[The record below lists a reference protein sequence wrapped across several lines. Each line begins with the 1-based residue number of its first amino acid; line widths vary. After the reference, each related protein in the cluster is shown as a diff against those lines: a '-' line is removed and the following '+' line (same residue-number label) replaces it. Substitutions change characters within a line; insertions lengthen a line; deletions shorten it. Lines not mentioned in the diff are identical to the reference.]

1 MKKKFKEFNEEL
13 GRWEDSFFLWS
24 YSGRFIGI
32 CRNNLNVLM
41 TALLYNKEIAKV
53 TRGLEKANVNIV
65 YSKVRNSPEYLYSLY
80 RNYIFF
86 LGKNTKKVFIKD
98 TIKNTTKKS
107 WITVVILSRTHRIV
121 FDTKEQTYFE
131 QFLIP
136 KNFRIELYKPQV
148 LEILQYGLGKY
159 TEPLV
164 CVEMPFEFP
173 RDLVIG
179 KNEYGKYSTNA
190 KLSQT
195 CGWCMSTCSNTK
207 VEYFK
212 LSKMKEVIA
221 RLEKKNFVFKK
232 NQLYKQ
238 ITEK

>member
-1 MKKKFKEFNEEL
+1 MKKKFKEFNEKL

-41 TALLYNKEIAKV
+41 TALLYNKEISKV

-65 YSKVRNSPEYLYSLY
+65 YSKVRNSSEYLYSLY
-80 RNYIFF
+80 RDYIFF

-107 WITVVILSRTHRIV
+107 WITVVIIDRQHRIV
-121 FDTKEQTYFE
+121 FDTNEGTYFE

-136 KNFRIELYKPQV
+136 KDFRIELHKPQV

-159 TEPLV
+159 NEPLV

-179 KNEYGKYSTNA
+179 KNESGKYSSNA

-195 CGWCMSTCSNTK
+195 CGWCMSTCSNNK